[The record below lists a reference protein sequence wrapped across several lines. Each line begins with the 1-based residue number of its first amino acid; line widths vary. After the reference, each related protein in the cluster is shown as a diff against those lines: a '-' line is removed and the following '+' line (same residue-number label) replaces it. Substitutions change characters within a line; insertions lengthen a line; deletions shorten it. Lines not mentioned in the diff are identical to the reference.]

1 MRCITLFESFL
12 PRWRVFGEAQQH
24 FEGFYKVLIK
34 LFQKKILNTQNFNH
48 DGYKNHKT
56 LWMLASV
63 PKLEEFVHVVEE
75 SRRGMVEDVIL
86 KFQQKVLAHI
96 DDFPQQMIHGDFNEQ
111 NILVN
116 KSSSTGEYKIAGFID
131 FGDSQYSCL
140 LFELAIAMA
149 YMMLITGDIET
160 GGYFLAGY
168 RMNRLIPENEM
179 NVLKVSA
186 IILRIAIDFFFLNF
200 AALRLCSSKS
210 KPRSRSIYSS
220 AR

>member
-1 MRCITLFESFL
+1 
-12 PRWRVFGEAQQH
+12 
-24 FEGFYKVLIK
+24 
-34 LFQKKILNTQNFNH
+34 
-48 DGYKNHKT
+48 
-56 LWMLASV
+56 MLASV
-63 PKLEEFVHVVEE
+63 PKLEEFVNVVDE
-75 SRRGMVEDVIL
+75 SRRGMVEDVIT

-140 LFELAIAMA
+140 LFELAIAMT

-179 NVLKVSA
+179 NVLKVCKK
-186 IILRIAIDFFFLNF
+186 ILRNS
-200 AALRLCSSKS
+200 RLIFISRYCSSAS
-210 KPRSRSIYSS
+210 VLV
-220 AR
+220 